1 MPRPGSVDSVLGE
14 PGNFS
19 LVLGGPPFQLL
30 RRGYLLGDASRTVMA
45 RITVF
50 ILIAWL
56 PLLVL
61 SALDGHCWAAACPC
75 PFLRTWMG
83 ISVF

>member
-1 MPRPGSVDSVLGE
+1 MPRPASLDSVLGE

-19 LVLGGPPFQLL
+19 LVLGGPLFQFL
-30 RRGYLLGDASRTVMA
+30 RRGHLWGDASRTVMA

-50 ILIAWL
+50 VLLAWL

-61 SALDGHCWAAACPC
+61 SAFDGHLLAAACPC
-75 PFLRTWMG
+75 PFLRTWMYT
-83 ISVF
+83 SVF